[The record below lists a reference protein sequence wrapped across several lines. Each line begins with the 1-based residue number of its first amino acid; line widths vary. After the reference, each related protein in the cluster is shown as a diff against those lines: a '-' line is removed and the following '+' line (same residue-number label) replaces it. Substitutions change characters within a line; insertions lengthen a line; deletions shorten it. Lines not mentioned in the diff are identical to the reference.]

1 MTSKSSQTKVQD
13 VFGAL
18 QLQHGLDTG
27 LIKGDLDTCP
37 DQSWIYEL
45 DLEDY
50 KRSHSQATK
59 EHDKR

>member
-27 LIKGDLDTCP
+27 LIKGE
-37 DQSWIYEL
+37 SWIYEL